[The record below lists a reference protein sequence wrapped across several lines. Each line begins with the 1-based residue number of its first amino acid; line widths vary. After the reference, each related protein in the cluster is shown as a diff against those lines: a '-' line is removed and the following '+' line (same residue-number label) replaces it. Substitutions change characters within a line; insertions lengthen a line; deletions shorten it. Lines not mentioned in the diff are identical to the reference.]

1 MKVTVSPKR
10 EQGDIAYLTS
20 VPSKSACHRLLMLA
34 ALCKKETPT
43 HIACAGTNDD
53 IERTADC
60 LVALGA
66 KITRTESGFS
76 VLPIDRTR
84 VEKKVYT
91 LNVGESGSTMRFLL
105 PILGALSVDAD
116 MIRAGRL
123 PKRPLAPLDKV
134 LASHGMRIWQ
144 DEENEAVLHVRG
156 GLDVVS
162 APLSICGGVSSQN
175 VSGLLM
181 ALACADGEAT
191 LHVEG
196 ELSSAPYVDMT
207 LDALRLSGVAYT
219 VEMTEGGRVYRK
231 PKGTPCPP
239 DAVFVEGDWSS
250 AAPILCAGAL
260 CGGVRLSRLDIHSRQ
275 GDRAILSL
283 LSDMG
288 AVTEVDKDTV
298 TVMPPKDGR
307 LRAVT
312 VSAEHIPDLV
322 PTLAVTLGA
331 AYGESVIRDC
341 ARLRIKESDRLA
353 ATEALLGALGVAAY
367 IDGDDL
373 HIYGICRDIKNW
385 RPDRSAPVR
394 TVPPVSDHRMV
405 MAAALGAL
413 YTNGNVEIA
422 CAESIDKSYPR
433 FLADMKAFCDII
445 EETEEGRVCQA
456 PTEKV

>member
-10 EQGDIAYLTS
+10 ERGGIAALTA

-34 ALCKKETPT
+34 ALSKKETPT
-43 HIACAGTNDD
+43 HITCAGTNDD

-60 LVALGA
+60 LAALGA

-76 VLPIDRTR
+76 VLPIDRTKEEKR
-84 VEKKVYT
+84 VCT
-91 LNVGESGSTMRFLL
+91 LNVGESGSTLRFLL

-116 MIRAGRL
+116 IVRAGRL
-123 PKRPLAPLDKV
+123 PKRPLAPLDEV
-134 LASHGMRIWQ
+134 LTSHGMQIRQ

-156 GLDVVS
+156 GLDVG

-207 LDALRLSGVAYT
+207 LDALRLSGVIYT
-219 VEMTEGGRVYRK
+219 VETAENGRVYHK
-231 PKGTPCPP
+231 PRASLCPP
-239 DAVFVEGDWSS
+239 DAVFVEDDWSS

-260 CGGVRLSRLDIHSRQ
+260 WGGVRLSGLDNHSRQ

-298 TVMPPKDGR
+298 TVMPPIDGK
-307 LRAVT
+307 LKPVT
-312 VSAEHIPDLV
+312 VSAEHMPDLV

-405 MAAALGAL
+405 MAATLGAL

-433 FLADMKAFCDII
+433 FFADMRAFCDIT
-445 EETEEGRVCQA
+445 EGSEEGSVCQA
-456 PTEKV
+456 PTEKA